1 MFFERRLCLGM
12 YILMGED
19 EPGSFMR
26 SDATQIQR
34 HINRIFLEI
43 HGQQLAV
50 RYIVPPIDMFPGL
63 P

>member
-1 MFFERRLCLGM
+1 MVFECRLCLGI

-26 SDATQIQR
+26 SDVTQIQR

-43 HGQQLAV
+43 HRHQLAV
-50 RYIVPPIDMFPGL
+50 QYIVPPIDMFPGL